1 MIPQG
6 RITPQTLQKRAEEL
20 AKLFGEFS
28 VMVGRVQP
36 NETLIGSRE
45 TASYQGRQEYP
56 SNSFRSRQEER
67 PTQPLHQVPQQ
78 PSEHV
83 EQLEAVSRGMAN
95 AVRRIRALEEENRLL
110 REAQLAT
117 VQDVLALQE
126 SVRRLEQGN
135 G

>member
-6 RITPQTLQKRAEEL
+6 RITPATLQKRAEEL
-20 AKLFGEFS
+20 AKLMAEFAD
-28 VMVGRVQP
+28 MVKRVQP
-36 NETLIGSRE
+36 AETLIGGYSQ
-45 TASYQGRQEYP
+45 TMTQYP
-56 SNSFRSRQEER
+56 SNSFRNRQEER